1 MSNFENI
8 NNQINLP
15 INLERAISTRLSCR
29 NLRDIPYPENA
40 REPLYSHSSWFPEI
54 PSLLN
59 QPQISVITS
68 RLLMECIKIT
78 HFQIMY
84 NPQFYLRRNGY
95 CAGKHETCSFTF
107 TFNLGSNLFWG
118 GERVLQLLLLNLYMH
133 TFIPP
138 RTVHY
143 FSHYF
148 SCSAVLAVTWLC
160 SWLSHPGHF
169 HLVCSLGKF
178 YIIDPI

>member
-8 NNQINLP
+8 YNQINLS

-40 REPLYSHSSWFPEI
+40 GDPLYSHSSWFPEI

-59 QPQISVITS
+59 QPQVSVIQTP
-68 RLLMECIKIT
+68 MEFIKLT
-78 HFQIMY
+78 HFQRTW
-84 NPQFYLRRNGY
+84 NPQFYLRRNGS
-95 CAGKHETCSFTF
+95 CAGKHGTCRFTF
-107 TFNLGSNLFWG
+107 TFSLGSNLFWG
-118 GERVLQLLLLNLYMH
+118 GERVLQLLLLHLYMH

-143 FSHYF
+143 FSHSF

-178 YIIDPI
+178 YVIDSI